1 MDLTTS
7 LTSCGRFGQF
17 LSISTGGGGLEMC
30 MFKGGSFF
38 VILDSFESRALE
50 ATDIFFPKVLL
61 ASTTPLLFG
70 TAYTQTLKFGVNF

>member
-1 MDLTTS
+1 
-7 LTSCGRFGQF
+7 
-17 LSISTGGGGLEMC
+17 MC

-38 VILDSFESRALE
+38 FILDSFESRALE